1 MNERQRQRQRERER
15 KELQQADKNHKTH
28 IKCETRIVI
37 EFTSAPEEVSSAFA
51 YLWNKA
57 LSIFV
62 STRAYFPGMQAYLC

>member
-1 MNERQRQRQRERER
+1 MNERQRERER
-15 KELQQADKNHKTH
+15 GEGEKNKKEQRQADKNHKTH

-37 EFTSAPEEVSSAFA
+37 EFTSAPEEVPSAFP

-62 STRAYFPGMQAYLC
+62 STQAYFVEMQA